1 MGYVSAGKRAH
12 FPYPDAYLAFCLLKC
27 KVSSGKSYLCPL
39 ELSLICPPVRQFQ
52 FETTPS
58 FNQLGWNPYDFTTDG
73 SCHLLFLLISQSC
86 LLEPVHE
93 VMGQHNQLK
102 IEPGSCPAP
111 ANTLVQPKS
120 INAFFGSPYKAVRVN
135 NFNRLHIVTSGS
147 TWRKIRCLQS
157 KKGGYFQTC
166 IAL

>member
-1 MGYVSAGKRAH
+1 MSTNGSVMMSVE
-12 FPYPDAYLAFCLLKC
+12 AFCLLKC

-58 FNQLGWNPYDFTTDG
+58 FNQLGWNPYDFPTDG

-93 VMGQHNQLK
+93 VIGQHDQLK
-102 IEPGSCPAP
+102 IESGSCPAP

-120 INAFFGSPYKAVRVN
+120 IDAFFDEILTTGTLIIKMPDFLYSYYFFSTLNV
-135 NFNRLHIVTSGS
+135 FSIV
-147 TWRKIRCLQS
+147 
-157 KKGGYFQTC
+157 F
-166 IAL
+166 